1 MKEASMFSIGP
12 SSYQDLRG
20 VDQLISTARMAL
32 QFWSVKVD
40 FDAWMASKGRT
51 GRLSAN
57 EGYRPKERCLYL
69 WAHRSALGIV
79 VAPPLT
85 SRHYRNPNAID
96 FGVTEHDGLNR
107 ALAPDEFAELHEIVE
122 LRGGTHTGRNFGEEW
137 HHEMATRPEVLP
149 PYPNAR
155 ALAEAGPTPPS
166 APRPA
171 PARKRTTQIGWL

>member
-1 MKEASMFSIGP
+1 MFSIGP

-20 VDQLISTARMAL
+20 VDQLIATERMAL

-40 FDAWMASKGRT
+40 FDAWMAKRGRT

-57 EGYRPKERCLYL
+57 EGFRPKERCLFL
-69 WAHRSALGIV
+69 WNNRFALGIV

-85 SRHYRNPNAID
+85 SRHYKNPNAID
-96 FGVTEHDGLNR
+96 FGITEPMGMNR
-107 ALAPDEFAELHEIVE
+107 ALAPDEFAELHRLVE

-155 ALAEAGPTPPS
+155 ALAEAGPNPTPPP
-166 APRPA
+166 APAPA